1 MSVVAEANK
10 LATSVPTW
18 KNIKFALST
27 IVITKLSNYVQ
38 LVQEQ
43 SSRQLSRLE
52 QGLKSRRA
60 SVERRECKSGAFKS
74 LCLPQWFTRYLVFLP
89 NWDAPK
95 MTRVAHL
102 EPYLSAAQLKHNYRE
117 ATHPIE
123 ARHWQLRQVNCAFL
137 NY

>member
-1 MSVVAEANK
+1 MVAEANK

-60 SVERRECKSGAFKS
+60 QWNAESVNQVLSNRCA
-74 LCLPQWFTRYLVFLP
+74 YLNGLL
-89 NWDAPK
+89 A
-95 MTRVAHL
+95 
-102 EPYLSAAQLKHNYRE
+102 
-117 ATHPIE
+117 I
-123 ARHWQLRQVNCAFL
+123 
-137 NY
+137 